1 VHRIGDDG
9 RVDDGEETAMPSVGV
24 VGLGRM
30 GLPIAR
36 HLAAAGYR
44 VTGFDIA
51 APRVDL
57 ARAAGIR
64 AAGSVRGAARGT
76 DILVVVLPGATE
88 FREAL
93 IGAEGALAVMT
104 AGSTWVDL
112 TSNDPRVAS
121 EVAALSAG
129 RGIHAVGAP
138 MGGGVAAAR
147 SAQLQFHVGGTAPA
161 RAIAAP
167 LLETLARPGGIR
179 DLGDD
184 ISVGYAAKL
193 LVNTLWFGQV
203 AAVSEAL
210 LLGERLGI
218 PPTRFPDLLTGSAAD
233 SAFVRDYLGRLIA
246 GDYVTSFGLR
256 ECVEELEIVQ
266 RLAHENRTPFSLTD
280 EVVRLHRAALEAY
293 GAVDGEM
300 LVARLLAERAAAS
313 EGRAGDGVSP

>member
-1 VHRIGDDG
+1 
-9 RVDDGEETAMPSVGV
+9 ML
-24 VGLGRM
+24 GLGRM

-36 HLAAAGYR
+36 HLVAAGYR
-44 VTGFDIA
+44 VTGFDIT
-51 APRVDL
+51 APRLDV

-64 AAGSVRGAARGT
+64 AADSVRGVARAA
-76 DILVVVLPGATE
+76 DILIVVLPGAAE

-93 IGAEGALAVMT
+93 IGADGALAVM
-104 AGSTWVDL
+104 APGSTWLDL
-112 TSNDPRVAS
+112 TSNDPQVAS
-121 EVAALSAG
+121 EVAALSAA

-138 MGGGVAAAR
+138 MGGGVTAAE
-147 SAQLQFHVGGTAPA
+147 SAQLQFHVGGAEPG

-167 LLETLARPGGIR
+167 LLDVLARAGGIR
-179 DLGDD
+179 ELGDD
-184 ISVGYAAKL
+184 VSVGYTAKL

-203 AAVSEAL
+203 AAVAEAL

-218 PPTRFPDLLTGSAAD
+218 PPTRFADLLTGSAAD

-256 ECVEELEIVQ
+256 ECVDELEIVQ

-293 GAVDGEM
+293 GSVDGEM
-300 LVARLLAERAAAS
+300 LVAKLLTERAAG
-313 EGRAGDGVSP
+313 GRAGREERP